1 MKLFDTRTALVLL
14 AMLVVAAL
22 AAGLTLA
29 AGGTW
34 PAALLVGGGSAWSVL
49 ATLPFVLK

>member
-1 MKLFDTRTALVLL
+1 MNLIDTKAALVLV

-22 AAGLTLA
+22 TASLALA

-34 PAALLVGGGSAWSVL
+34 PAALLVGGGSAWGVL
-49 ATLPFVLK
+49 ATLPSVLK